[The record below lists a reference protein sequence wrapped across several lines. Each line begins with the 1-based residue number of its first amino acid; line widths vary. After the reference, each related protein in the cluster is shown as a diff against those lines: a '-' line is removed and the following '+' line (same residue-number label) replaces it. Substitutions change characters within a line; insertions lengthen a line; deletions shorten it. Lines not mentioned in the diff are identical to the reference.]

1 MAKIVLDDTNSG
13 YNLATINANLQKI
26 ALTLNTQVMYR
37 DNPVGEPNQIQDTV
51 DANNNDIIN
60 VHSLRASTL
69 VLNGVDAT
77 ALVTGAA
84 SFATSAQLA
93 ATQSAASAVLS
104 QQYAAAA
111 QAAVLPDGSVSNPK
125 IATNAI
131 STVKLQDGSVTLA
144 KLDAGVFSSF
154 TVNDGSITQPKI
166 ASNAVTSV
174 KLLDGAVLTA
184 KIADAQV
191 TSSKLD
197 TNLALTGITTASTV
211 NTTALQV
218 LNGVATLGQLGA
230 GQVAARLDYQGNISY
245 GVSGTFGPAQS
256 LATQTNHGLEVWITD
271 VKVGVVANRPDLA
284 GANSTAMAGFMAT
297 INTALGVT
305 IKIPDGDYF
314 FQSAIT
320 YSAAGPLTFHGQSQD
335 GTRIHICGADH
346 GIQYIPGAQGGG
358 TVKANTLTVKDLSI
372 CKAQTAYGG
381 ANGGAGIRASWP
393 AGTDNRVHFVM
404 EQVSIYSENS
414 TTIYWAQGVQLT
426 NCNGSRINNVYIKGD
441 INSSGSTTVGNP
453 YGMTNG
459 IYYLN
464 PTNANGCIN
473 HYLNN
478 ISGGC
483 MGTFLQFDGW
493 YEGVYISN
501 VEFVQ
506 PAYGIVVNGYSVTQN
521 SNMFLS
527 NCQLD
532 IRISAIKAT
541 YCNNMNLVQCDFYKD
556 GGMGGGAGGTP
567 SNVLDL
573 NNVPRFSMTSS
584 KITNGQGTGAS
595 GSNGI
600 LVNGTSYNGKIVG
613 NLIEIFPGTGACIA
627 LVAPANF
634 WLVASNMFSASNNGV
649 VFNGTQLYA
658 SDDNVFQNV
667 TTKYT
672 NTGSNNRIPSTP
684 SF

>member
-51 DANNNDIIN
+51 DVNGNDLIN
-60 VHSLRASTL
+60 VHSLRAVAL

-104 QQYAAAA
+104 QQYADTA
-111 QAAVLPDGSVSNPK
+111 QAAVLPN
-125 IATNAI
+125 
-131 STVKLQDGSVTLA
+131 GSVTNIKLAPLSVTSDKVDPSVYANFVLNDNTVSQA
-144 KLDAGVFSSF
+144 KLTANSVS
-154 TVNDGSITQPKI
+154 T
-166 ASNAVTSV
+166 V

-184 KIADAQV
+184 KIADQQV
-191 TSSKLD
+191 TTSKLAS
-197 TNLALTGITTASTV
+197 NLSLVGNTSIDVALVNNINVNGGLATVGSTV
-211 NTTALQV
+211 VGNSNTRFWNDGTLQK
-218 LNGVATLGQLGA
+218 AT
-230 GQVAARLDYQGNISY
+230 
-245 GVSGTFGPAQS
+245 SGTNYSGKEQI
-256 LATQTNHGLEVWITD
+256 ATQVDHGYAVWVTD
-271 VKVGVVANRPDLA
+271 KQVGVVAGLPGSA
-284 GANSTAMAGFMAT
+284 SANSAAIAAFLA
-297 INTALGVT
+297 INPGTNGKTLFF
-305 IKIPDGDYF
+305 PDGDYF
-314 FQSAIT
+314 FASGIT
-320 YSAAGPLTFHGQSQD
+320 YNQASPFTIEGQSQD
-335 GTRIHICGADH
+335 NTRIHICSSGD
-346 GIQYIPGAQGGG
+346 GIVYTPGAQGGG
-358 TVKANTLTVKDLSI
+358 TAMSNTLTVRNLSI
-372 CKAQTAYGG
+372 CKANPAYGG
-381 ANGGAGIRASWP
+381 ASGGVGILATWP
-393 AGTDNRVHFVM
+393 SGTDNRVHFVM
-404 EQVSIYSENS
+404 EQVSIYSEQS
-414 TTIYWAQGVQLT
+414 TTVYWLKGAQLT
-426 NCNGSRINNVYIKGD
+426 NVNGSRINNICIKGD

-453 YGMTNG
+453 YGMTQG
-459 IYYLN
+459 IHFNN

-473 HYLNN
+473 HFLNN

-483 MGTFLQFDGW
+483 MGAFLQFDGW
-493 YEGVYISN
+493 YEGVYVSN

-532 IRISAIKAT
+532 FRISAIKAT
-541 YCNNMNLVQCDFYKD
+541 YCNNMNLVQCDLYKD

-573 NNVPRFSMTSS
+573 NNTPRFSMTSS

-613 NLIEIFPGTGACIA
+613 NLIEIFPGTGACVA
-627 LVAPANF
+627 LLAPANF
-634 WLVASNMFSASNNGV
+634 WVLSSNMFSASNNGV

-667 TTKYT
+667 TTKYS